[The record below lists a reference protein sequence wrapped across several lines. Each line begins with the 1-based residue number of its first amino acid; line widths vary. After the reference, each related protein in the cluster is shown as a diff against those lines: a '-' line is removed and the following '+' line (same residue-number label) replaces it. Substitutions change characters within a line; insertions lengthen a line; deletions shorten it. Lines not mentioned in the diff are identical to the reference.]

1 MFYEDFSETLRCVSL
16 DILGNSLLYIKV
28 VSSHIKKPT
37 SEELQLC
44 GVGQVDHS
52 DKTDMKEI
60 NGGPSSAH

>member
-37 SEELQLC
+37 SEELQIC

-52 DKTDMKEI
+52 D
-60 NGGPSSAH
+60 